1 MIHRVRSVPPIPQT
15 SIVIPKVQLSMPI
28 PPFLLSKSRP
38 AFCPPLRA
46 VPLTACLLTGTP
58 PGVKRKSPGGR
69 SPRWPENGIPR
80 GRIPGEEAL
89 GLHPPPRPA
98 PGFLLTIFGRLRMGE
113 LIPHPAPEEVRRHRH
128 RRRGKPSEQPGDRHR
143 RGDRLALLRGLLSAP
158 RKEER
163 P

>member
-1 MIHRVRSVPPIPQT
+1 MIHKVRSVPPIPQT

-38 AFCPPLRA
+38 AFFPPLRA

-58 PGVKRKSPGGR
+58 PGVKRKSRGGR
-69 SPRWPENGIPR
+69 NLRWPVNGIPR
-80 GRIPGEEAL
+80 SRIPGKEVPD
-89 GLHPPPRPA
+89 LHPSHRPA

-113 LIPHPAPEEVRRHRH
+113 IIPHPAPEEVRRHHR
-128 RRRGKPSEQPGDRHR
+128 RRRGKPVEQPGDRHR
-143 RGDRLALLRGLLSAP
+143 REDRLALLRGLLSAP